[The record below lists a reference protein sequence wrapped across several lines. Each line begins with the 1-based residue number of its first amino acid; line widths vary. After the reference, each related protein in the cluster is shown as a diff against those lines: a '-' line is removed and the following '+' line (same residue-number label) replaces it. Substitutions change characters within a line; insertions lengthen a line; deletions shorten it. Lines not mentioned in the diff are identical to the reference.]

1 MLSHKIVYV
10 NYVYNCLNLRL
21 ECKKNR
27 SPKTIT
33 TSDDELFHEFQGDR
47 AGGGPN
53 FSVKTNA
60 MKRIL
65 TTTVFHS
72 LNKTLPSFMAHIT
85 SGRYLRYDIINARKL
100 LMSGD

>member
-1 MLSHKIVYV
+1 M
-10 NYVYNCLNLRL
+10 
-21 ECKKNR
+21 
-27 SPKTIT
+27 IT
-33 TSDDELFHEFQGDR
+33 TFEDKLFYEFRGDQ

-53 FSVKTNA
+53 FSVTTNA

-65 TTTVFHS
+65 TTTLFHS
-72 LNKTLPSFMAHIT
+72 SNKTLPSFMAHIT